1 MYLNRNKILSYNAHL
16 NFIVLKRGFGKTWT
30 FKDLVISEFLSSGLK
45 SVWVR
50 RYKPELKKAR
60 TEFLGDIID
69 KFPNNTFK
77 LSGNTLLI
85 DKKPAIEFMT
95 LTEAQDVKS
104 STFQRYKYLVFDE
117 FIIEGKAKYY
127 IGEEC
132 TVFSSLMSTFLRDS
146 KERKIFMLGNKVSS
160 VTPYTIYFSLP
171 NFDNIKY
178 LNDRSILIYAKDN
191 DNEVEDNYV
200 ETPLEKIL
208 RGTPYYDYAL
218 RNTSLNDNNDFVE
231 KRPSNLKVVTVI
243 NINGTNVGMF
253 YCTEKSR
260 IYFDTHCDA
269 TIKAKYTLNNNNL
282 AESYMLLSKTSSM
295 YKMLKDYYYNGRVYF
310 NDIRT
315 KIIMQDLLKFII

>member
-30 FKDLVISEFLSSGLK
+30 FKDLAIGENIVSGLK

-50 RYKPELKKAR
+50 RYKPELKKAK
-60 TEFLGDIID
+60 TEFLGDIAD
-69 KFPNNTFK
+69 HYPDHTFK
-77 LSGNTLLI
+77 INGNTLYI

-104 STFQRYKYLVFDE
+104 STFQQYKYLIFDE

-171 NFDNIKY
+171 NFDGIKY
-178 LNDRSILIYAKDN
+178 LNDRSILVYAKDN
-191 DNEVEDNYV
+191 DNEVEDNYID
-200 ETPLEKIL
+200 TPLEKIL

-218 RNTSLNDNNDFVE
+218 CNTSLNDNNDFVE
-231 KRPSNLKVVTVI
+231 KRPSNLKVITVI

-253 YCTEKSR
+253 FHTEKSR
-260 IYFDTHCDA
+260 IYFDIHCDA

-315 KIIMQDLLKFII
+315 KIIMQDLLKFIV